1 MKITSEGPVKITRA
15 TIDAA
20 WRKRK
25 ADHRL
30 IVRDK
35 DCRGLALIVNPT
47 ATTWSYAYRPRGS
60 DPVTG
65 RRWPNRAVTLG
76 NPASLSV
83 DDARTEAN
91 RIKGQAAAG
100 ADPAAERKAR
110 AEAERRER
118 GATLGRLTDEYA
130 KAFARRPKVR
140 GAGIPSPRYVA
151 EEMQQ
156 LRLAIA
162 EMDAADTP
170 AALLIDADV
179 RRLLDVGDNLH
190 ARFGALSRFLDWCQD
205 AGHVKANPCL
215 LIARTRRPKARQP
228 RAHYLMP
235 AELARLWHA
244 AGRLEEPVWRD
255 LARFLIAMPCRRGEA
270 ARLDW
275 SHVDLAAA
283 EWRQPN
289 HMTKNRDP
297 HRLHL
302 HAMALE
308 VLQARRKALVE
319 AQVRGDHQKVA
330 RNLVGGAPPSGL
342 VFRAPV
348 SGEVLQTFT
357 AIKGALAAATGP
369 QDGKEGP
376 AALTGWTWHDFRRSF
391 ATALGEASIPEAV
404 ADAILNHRQSATRG
418 GVLGVYQRASRWP
431 EQVRAMELWG
441 KLLAE
446 AISCGEAAANVVP
459 IMARAG

>member
-1 MKITSEGPVKITRA
+1 MRITSEGPAKITRA

-25 ADHRL
+25 PDHRL
-30 IVRDK
+30 IVRDR

-47 ATTWSYAYRPRGS
+47 VMAWSYAYRPRGS

-65 RRWPNRAVTLG
+65 RRWPNRTVTLG

-83 DDARTEAN
+83 DDARIEAN
-91 RIKGQAAAG
+91 RIKGRAAAG
-100 ADPAAERKAR
+100 ADPAAERKAC
-110 AEAERRER
+110 AEAERRQR
-118 GATLGRLTDEYA
+118 GATLGRLADEYA
-130 KAFARRPKVR
+130 KAFARRAKVR
-140 GAGIPSPRYVA
+140 GAGLPSPRYVE

-156 LRLAIA
+156 LKLAIA
-162 EMDAADTP
+162 EMDATDTP
-170 AALLIDADV
+170 AALLTDADV
-179 RRLLDVGDNLH
+179 RRLLDVGDNLY
-190 ARFGALSRFLDWCQD
+190 ARFGALSRFFDWCQD

-228 RAHYLMP
+228 RAHYLTP

-244 AGRLEEPVWRD
+244 AGRLEEPVWCD

-283 EWRQPN
+283 EWRQPS

-297 HRLHL
+297 HRLRL
-302 HAMALE
+302 HAMALD
-308 VLQARRKALVE
+308 VLQARRNALVE
-319 AQVRGDHQKVA
+319 AQVRGNHQKVA
-330 RNLVGGAPPSGL
+330 RNSADGVPRSGL
-342 VFRAPV
+342 VFPAPV

-357 AIKGALAAATGP
+357 AIKAALAAATGP

-376 AALTGWTWHDFRRSF
+376 AVLDGWTWHDFRRSF
-391 ATALGEASIPEAV
+391 ATALGEAGIPEVV
-404 ADAILNHRQSATRG
+404 ADAVLNHRQSATRG

-431 EQVRAMELWG
+431 EQVRAMEHWG
-441 KLLAE
+441 HLLAG
-446 AISCGEAAANVVP
+446 AIEGRHADANVVP
-459 IMARAG
+459 MIMHAG